1 MYFLKGFPDILF
13 VYCHSFLAHL
23 NEVGGPYLIPL
34 VSVLASASVS
44 QVKVF
49 GAVFF

>member
-23 NEVGGPYLIPL
+23 NEVGGTLSDTL
-34 VSVLASASVS
+34 GVGVGVSIGVP
-44 QVKVF
+44 
-49 GAVFF
+49 G